1 MRQNWDFMS
10 VIVSIIYNDQPCGD
24 LFLTKPPRELAIY
37 SKNDVSLRNIGDF
50 RLSLTIKAELVKLF
64 RRVTGVNE
72 GELQA
77 RIHYQPTAKTA
88 KRNGKFTGLFTLKL
102 DRDRS
107 ISATITQIN

>member
-1 MRQNWDFMS
+1 MS

-24 LFLTKPPRELAIY
+24 LFLTKPPHELAIY
-37 SKNDVSLRNIGDF
+37 SKNDVSLRNLGDF

-64 RRVTGVNE
+64 RRLTGVNE

-77 RIHYQPTAKTA
+77 RIHYQPTA